1 MFSASGFFLFGRMPG
16 ARCVLRWL
24 LACGAV
30 LLFPVSGAA
39 QQTRITEE
47 ATLINWWYS
56 ATYGTGFYKIG
67 PAVATVLRFP
77 VSYRLREME
86 DGKSGINLIA
96 PVTVAMYHLNFN
108 DFDQID
114 IREDVAA
121 ASVLPGIE
129 LDVPMTDAWRLRPF
143 AQVGVG
149 TEFGDIPRTAYIY
162 TAGLKSL
169 YRFPGQDWRW
179 SVGNALFAAGY
190 RLRDGSEAQRIG
202 SFQIGLNLET
212 PWHVNVWDRGV
223 HFNSHVIARGYFS
236 DLAFANPTPGELVV
250 RREYEVGFSL
260 TTPQEVSILGFGA
273 DTIGLGLRFAN
284 NVRGISLVTE
294 FPF

>member
-1 MFSASGFFLFGRMPG
+1 MLSADGFGFFRRARRWLASG
-16 ARCVLRWL
+16 
-24 LACGAV
+24 ACGAA

-39 QQTRITEE
+39 QQARITEE

-56 ATYGTGFYKIG
+56 ATYGTGLYKIG

-77 VSYRLREME
+77 VSYRFREAE
-86 DGKSGINLIA
+86 DGRSGINLIA
-96 PVTVAMYHLNFN
+96 PVTIGMYHLNFN

-121 ASVLPGIE
+121 TSVLPGIE

-143 AQVGVG
+143 AQLGIG
-149 TEFGDIPRTAYIY
+149 TEFGDIPRTAYMY
-162 TAGLKSL
+162 TAGVKSL
-169 YRFPGQDWRW
+169 YRFPGNDWRW
-179 SVGNALFAAGY
+179 SLGNALFAAGY

-212 PWHVNVWDRGV
+212 PWHFFVGSRSA
-223 HFNSHVIARGYFS
+223 HFNTHVIARAYYS

-250 RREYEVGFSL
+250 RQEYEIAFSL
-260 TTPQEVSILGFGA
+260 STPKEVSILGFGV
-273 DTIGLGLRFAN
+273 DTLGIGLRFASN
-284 NVRGISLVTE
+284 LRGINLVTE